1 MSSRIRRWLWW
12 SILPAVV
19 LALLAFAD
27 TAARL
32 LVVDMPQPSDVIV
45 VLAGETDRRPALGFE
60 LLDKGY
66 ARRLLIDVPASAR
79 VYDSTMIQIA
89 ERYIRRRP
97 DSSQVEICPIWGLST
112 RDEALDVEK
121 CLSQE
126 RASSVLIVTSDYH
139 TRRALSIFR
148 HEIDGRKFSVA
159 AALDNSEFG
168 RRWWTHREWAKTCMY
183 EWMRL
188 IWWSAI
194 DRWR

>member
-1 MSSRIRRWLWW
+1 MLI
-12 SILPAVV
+12 A
-19 LALLAFAD
+19 ALLVFAGA
-27 TAARL
+27 AARL
-32 LVVDMPQPSDVIV
+32 LVVDTPQPSDLIV

-66 ARRLLIDVPASAR
+66 ARRMLIDVPASAR

-89 ERYIRRRP
+89 EGYIRRRP
-97 DSSQVEICPIWGLST
+97 DSWQVGICPIWGLST

-126 RASSVLIVTSDYH
+126 KASSVLIVTSDYH

-148 HEIDGRKFSVA
+148 REIRGRKFSVA
-159 AALDNSEFG
+159 AARDATEFG
-168 RRWWTHREWAKTCMY
+168 SRWWTHREWAKTCMY

-194 DRWR
+194 DRWH